1 MTTARHSNKEVAW
14 KPPRRTSKTLVAL
27 QHGKLESAAGE
38 EDEGVL
44 RRAPRGIEEEGREP
58 LEDVR

>member
-27 QHGKLESAAGE
+27 QHGKLESAAQ
-38 EDEGVL
+38 
-44 RRAPRGIEEEGREP
+44 AKKMKAF
-58 LEDVR
+58 